1 MKKVLIPE
9 YMLSSILS
17 PDMTIASDDTPGSM
31 GLQVGVS
38 RPRANGEK
46 TLDLDTTV
54 AQGTRASSYFPYPS
68 NGWIIHE
75 DEIANSEA
83 LSDPLNLD
91 SIRITLKDL
100 IQKLLAI
107 QDEDQRTEAAF
118 IVLDSILDTGITKTD
133 NSNFNAMKE
142 EIKNKI

>member
-9 YMLSSILS
+9 FMLSSILS
-17 PDMTIASDDTPGSM
+17 ADMTIASDDSPGSM

-46 TLDLDTTV
+46 TLDTDTHV
-54 AQGTRASSYFPYPS
+54 AQATRASSYFPYPS

-75 DEIANSEA
+75 DEIAGLET
-83 LSDPLNLD
+83 LSDPMNMD
-91 SIRITLKDL
+91 SIKITLKDL
-100 IQKLLAI
+100 IEKLTAI
-107 QDEDQRTEAAF
+107 QDEDERTEATF
-118 IVLDSILDTGITKTD
+118 IVLKTITDTGLTKTN
-133 NSNFNAMKE
+133 NSNFDTMKN